1 MRNRLIIAALALTA
15 SFSGNVQAQAFGN
28 EAGQQMA
35 QPGKPA
41 ATPAQKRA
49 AIDKMA
55 KDTLAELFKTK
66 PEVKAEIAKSSGYA
80 VFSEAG
86 VMVLFAGGSGGSG
99 VAVNVNAVP
108 HKHRTY
114 MNVAQASVGIGAGV
128 KDVRTVFVFKTGQAL
143 EQFVNKGWEASGQ
156 AGAAATGA
164 DKGGAV
170 SADQSFVNADTVSM
184 YQLTPTGLIAEAT
197 VAGKKFWKSDLNKK

>member
-1 MRNRLIIAALALTA
+1 MRTRLIIAVLALALPFT
-15 SFSGNVQAQAFGN
+15 GNTYAQAFGN
-28 EAGQQMA
+28 EAGKQMA
-35 QPGKPA
+35 KPGKPA
-41 ATPAQKRA
+41 KTPAQKRA

-55 KDTLAELFKTK
+55 ADTLAELFKTK
-66 PEVKAEIAKSSGYA
+66 PEVKTEIAQSAGYA

-86 VMVLFAGGSGGSG
+86 AMVLFAGGSGGSG
-99 VAVNVNAVP
+99 VAVNVKAVP

-114 MNVAQASVGIGAGV
+114 MNVAEASVGIGAGV
-128 KDVRTVFVFKTGQAL
+128 KDVRTVFVFKAPKAL

-156 AGAAATGA
+156 AGAAATAA

-170 SADQSFVNADTVSM
+170 GADKSFVNADTVSM